1 MPRRPRRR
9 SSTALCVDAV
19 WPSIQI
25 AVAHPQRVLGIVAI
39 APGVPLLTPGLP
51 FRVAAMQTFE
61 DGIDDRGEY
70 EGSRLPQYE
79 TASVP
84 AQSAVPESSRPLDKV
99 TANPELGRHP
109 SHPSWR
115 HGFAT

>member
-39 APGVPLLTPGLP
+39 APGVPLVTPGLP

-61 DGIDDRGEY
+61 DDIDDRGRIR
-70 EGSRLPQYE
+70 GKP
-79 TASVP
+79 AS
-84 AQSAVPESSRPLDKV
+84 AIRDCKGAGAVSG
-99 TANPELGRHP
+99 A
-109 SHPSWR
+109 
-115 HGFAT
+115 

>member
-1 MPRRPRRR
+1 
-9 SSTALCVDAV
+9 V

-61 DGIDDRGEY
+61 DDIDDRG
-70 EGSRLPQYE
+70 G
-79 TASVP
+79 
-84 AQSAVPESSRPLDKV
+84 
-99 TANPELGRHP
+99 
-109 SHPSWR
+109 
-115 HGFAT
+115 